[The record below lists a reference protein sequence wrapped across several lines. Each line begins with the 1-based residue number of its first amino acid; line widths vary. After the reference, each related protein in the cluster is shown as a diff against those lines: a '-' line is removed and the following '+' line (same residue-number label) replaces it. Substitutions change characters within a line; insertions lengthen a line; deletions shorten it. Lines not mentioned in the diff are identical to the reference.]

1 MQAIIGMHEG
11 KVKILELKEK
21 SEEKMKKLSK
31 LKESR
36 PKKKE
41 RAEEQVSI
49 ELTKIQ
55 EMEKTI

>member
-1 MQAIIGMHEG
+1 MHEG